1 VVIYENSSVTAFSRN
16 KGGGYTV
23 KTATGELQCEYLVF
37 ATNANSILFPQ
48 LKTLQRPVFTHIV
61 MTEPLTDA
69 QMDSIGWQCRAGVED
84 ARDLIHYY
92 RLTKDNRIVMGGGD
106 VSFTYGTDFNK
117 DLNDAVFRHLENHVT
132 DVFPQLKGIRFTHR
146 WGGPVSVTVDMA
158 PVIGYLGDDKKAIFS
173 LGCIGHGVSLT
184 TYNGMT
190 IAEMI
195 IGQKTSRTEMFFVG
209 RKTIPWPPEPITYGA
224 SHAIRGFMR
233 LEDRLYY
240 K

>member
-1 VVIYENSSVTAFSRN
+1 MPIPFRSPR
-16 KGGGYTV
+16 
-23 KTATGELQCEYLVF
+23 
-37 ATNANSILFPQ
+37 
-48 LKTLQRPVFTHIV
+48 LKPLQRPIFTYIV
-61 MTEPLTDA
+61 MSEPLTDA

-106 VSFTYGTDFNK
+106 VAFTYGNDLDI
-117 DLNDAVFRHLENHVT
+117 DLNHRIFTELERHVT
-132 DVFPQLKGIRFTHR
+132 EVFPQLRGLRFTHR

-158 PVIGYLGDDKKAIFS
+158 PAIGYLGNDQTAIFS

-184 TYNGMT
+184 TYNGRT

-195 IGQKTSRTEMFFVG
+195 TGQTSSRTDMFFVG
-209 RKTIPWPPEPITYGA
+209 RKTIPWPGDLVTYGA
-224 SHAIRGFMR
+224 AHAIRGFMR

-240 K
+240 KNLGKKETRLFAFEGLTTEITAFTEK